1 MTEQIGNLRAEIEAL
16 DEQLVQL
23 IGRRLELVCAI
34 GRAKVAAHQ
43 PIIDP
48 AREAL
53 VVARAAA
60 AAREYGVPE
69 DDMRALYW
77 RILAMS
83 RRTQNTL
90 READCAQFCSFDTL

>member
-1 MTEQIGNLRAEIEAL
+1 MTEQIGNLRTEIEAV
-16 DEQLVQL
+16 DAQLVQL

-48 AREAL
+48 AREAA

-60 AAREYGVPE
+60 AAREYGVP
-69 DDMRALYW
+69 DDEVRALFW
-77 RILAMS
+77 RIVAMS
-83 RRTQNTL
+83 RR
-90 READCAQFCSFDTL
+90 AQHAGILTCQPPSGQM